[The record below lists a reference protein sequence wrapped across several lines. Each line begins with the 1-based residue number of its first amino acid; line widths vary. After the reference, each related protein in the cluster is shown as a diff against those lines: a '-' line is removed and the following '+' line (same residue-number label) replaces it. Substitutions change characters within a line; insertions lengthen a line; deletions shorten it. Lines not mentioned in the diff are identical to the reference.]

1 MAVLNQIKDDLEIE
15 KEKLRFLLDLTNSI
29 NENAKV
35 DQLLGNFRHILADK
49 IGVKQFAFFNHHNN
63 WKCIL
68 KHGVEEVS
76 DHFDFLSLKVDKIII
91 VKNRPEPI
99 FQGVDV
105 LIPVFHK
112 EKALSFLMLGSLGG
126 DEHDV
131 DFSRYHL
138 GFVQTIANMVSVS
151 IENKMFS
158 NQLMDKK
165 LQDHD
170 LQLAAEMQAMLFPT
184 KLPSDNKV
192 DVAATYIPK
201 QLVGGDYYDF
211 IRFSDYEYFFCIAD
225 VSGKG
230 ISAAFLMSN
239 FQAHVQAN
247 VKYNNKNLT
256 LKELVIELNQN
267 VMEAANGE
275 KFITAFLGYYNEK
288 TRELKYIN
296 AGHNYPVIIKNRE
309 AKMLKT
315 GCVGLGMLDEIP
327 VIEEEIVTIEPNTVI
342 VCYTDGVVEVEN
354 NTGEQFEMDRLVNV
368 VASNFDAKMKTINK
382 IIIDKMN
389 EFKGDMPYLDDTAI
403 LSLRIY

>member
-1 MAVLNQIKDDLEIE
+1 MPVLTDIQDELEIE

-29 NENAKV
+29 NENAKINEI
-35 DQLLGNFRHILADK
+35 LGDFRHILADK
-49 IGVKQFAFFNHHNN
+49 IGVKQFAFFNHNN
-63 WKCIL
+63 DWQCIL
-68 KHGVEEVS
+68 KHGVDEVS
-76 DHFDFLSLKVDKIII
+76 DHFDFLSLKIDKIII
-91 VKNRPEPI
+91 VKDRPEPI
-99 FQGVDV
+99 FEGVDV

-112 EKALSFLMLGSLGG
+112 EKALSFLMLGSLG
-126 DEHDV
+126 DNDI

-151 IENKMFS
+151 IENKMFA

-165 LQDHD
+165 IEDHD
-170 LQLAAEMQAMLFPT
+170 LELAAEMQAMLFPS
-184 KLPSDNKV
+184 KLPSNKKV

-211 IRFSDYEYFFCIAD
+211 IRFSDHEYFFCIAD

-239 FQAHVQAN
+239 FHAHVRAN

-256 LKELVIELNQN
+256 LSQLVVELNQN
-267 VMEAANGE
+267 VMDAAKGE
-275 KFITAFLGYYNEK
+275 KFITAFIGYYNEE

-296 AGHNYPVIIKNRE
+296 AGHNYPVMIKNRE
-309 AKMLKT
+309 AKVLKA

-327 VIEEEIVTIEPNTVI
+327 VIEEEIINIEPNTVI
-342 VCYTDGVVEVEN
+342 VCYTDGVVETEN
-354 NTGEQFEMDRLVNV
+354 CDGEQFEMDRLVAA
-368 VASNFDAKMKTINK
+368 VANNFDAKMKTINK
-382 IIIDKMN
+382 IIIDKMD
-389 EFKGDMPYLDDTAI
+389 EFKGEKPYLDDTAI